1 MKKNIKLKIE
11 IQLTSEDEDK
21 IERLLMELISKTTSV
36 VNREVKKKNRSMFE
50 NSIPVD
56 CEYNTLVQRN

>member
-36 VNREVKKKNRSMFE
+36 VNNEVKKKNRSMFE
-50 NSIPVD
+50 NSIKVD
-56 CEYNTLVQRN
+56 CEYNTSVERN

>member
-36 VNREVKKKNRSMFE
+36 VNNEVKKKNRSMFE
-50 NSIPVD
+50 NSIQVD
-56 CEYNTLVQRN
+56 CEYKTLVERY